1 MIVTLPTKY
10 AMGFSILILNTL
22 PQRKLLR
29 PDVPG
34 ALFIV
39 EQKMCSLPIFH
50 LILGLLIP
58 IDLFNANIACYIGTV
73 NPNMSVEV
81 TKPDI
86 AINVI
91 K

>member
-1 MIVTLPTKY
+1 
-10 AMGFSILILNTL
+10 MGFSILILNTL

-73 NPNMSVEV
+73 NPNMPVEV

>member
-1 MIVTLPTKY
+1 
-10 AMGFSILILNTL
+10 MGFSILILNTL

-58 IDLFNANIACYIGTV
+58 IDLFNANIACYIRTV
-73 NPNMSVEV
+73 NPNRFINVCKPSV
-81 TKPDI
+81 

>member
-1 MIVTLPTKY
+1 
-10 AMGFSILILNTL
+10 MGFSILILNTL

-58 IDLFNANIACYIGTV
+58 IGLFNANIACYIGTV